1 MSEELILVRLTDEQA
16 ETARNAI
23 GPRKRIT
30 HALVCGSHG
39 NIFGT
44 ERFCRKYY
52 DAWRTIFSDI
62 FPDGARETETYKF
75 DEYIS
80 RFDVV
85 TALMNELDAR
95 KKSPNSRATTSSP
108 SVWQRALKLFSK

>member
-16 ETARNAI
+16 DTARNAI

-39 NIFGT
+39 KIFGT

-75 DEYIS
+75 DEYVS
-80 RFDVV
+80 RFNMV
-85 TALMNELDAR
+85 TALIEEQSAR
-95 KKSPNSRATTSSP
+95 HNLLNSRATTSSP
-108 SVWQRALKLFSK
+108 SIWRRALKVFSK